1 MFRNVLFEFLEVLE
15 CSFRIS
21 RKSRN
26 SLMTSHRLMTS
37 ERDDHWMCWLMCRPI
52 KGCAGWSTD
61 DESPNIEE
69 AGEKRKFKGDHRLR
83 FPMIRK
89 GVQSITQPVPCSI
102 GSTLKNGKRP
112 AIVVNVWLWQL
123 RWTLWLQREW
133 ISAQTG

>member
-89 GVQSITQPVPCSI
+89 GVQSITQTSSPSDFDDHLTDHI
-102 GSTLKNGKRP
+102 HHLFTTNQGK
-112 AIVVNVWLWQL
+112 
-123 RWTLWLQREW
+123 
-133 ISAQTG
+133 G

>member
-15 CSFRIS
+15 CSIRIS

-26 SLMTSHRLMTS
+26 SLMTSHRLVTS
-37 ERDDHWMCWLMCRPI
+37 ERDYHWMCWLMCRPI

-83 FPMIRK
+83 FPK
-89 GVQSITQPVPCSI
+89 ASPKLGSPHFNLGTLAGVSPL
-102 GSTLKNGKRP
+102 GSGSR
-112 AIVVNVWLWQL
+112 LWG
-123 RWTLWLQREW
+123 
-133 ISAQTG
+133 A